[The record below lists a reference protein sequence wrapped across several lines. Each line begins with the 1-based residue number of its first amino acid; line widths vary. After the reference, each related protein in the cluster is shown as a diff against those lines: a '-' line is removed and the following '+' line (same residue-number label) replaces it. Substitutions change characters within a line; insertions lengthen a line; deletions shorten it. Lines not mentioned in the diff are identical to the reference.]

1 MRLKV
6 SLKLGP
12 LNLLTEFY
20 SVIKSILL
28 LSDLLKEKVDCK
40 HEKAPFFFLM
50 EQSNTTDKMWV
61 ESADLVHFGLYHYFL
76 NQTWSVLIH

>member
-1 MRLKV
+1 M
-6 SLKLGP
+6 GP

-40 HEKAPFFFLM
+40 HEKAPFFFFFFNGTGNYNIKCELDRM
-50 EQSNTTDKMWV
+50 
-61 ESADLVHFGLYHYFL
+61 LLHL
-76 NQTWSVLIH
+76 NFICSLKTLIMNEYQL